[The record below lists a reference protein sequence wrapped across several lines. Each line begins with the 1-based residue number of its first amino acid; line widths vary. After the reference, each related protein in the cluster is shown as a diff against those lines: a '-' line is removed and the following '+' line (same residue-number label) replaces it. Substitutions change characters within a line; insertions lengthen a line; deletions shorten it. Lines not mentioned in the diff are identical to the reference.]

1 MKYLFQFGVIL
12 TITFV
17 AELVYNYVPL
27 PIPASIYG
35 LAIMLIL
42 LITKVIKLEWVNESG
57 KYLIAVMPIMFIPAG
72 AKLITVADSIIP
84 VILPMIFILFFTTIM
99 VMVVSGKVTQFII
112 KRDKKNGK

>member
-1 MKYLFQFGVIL
+1 MKYVFQFGVIL

-17 AELVYNYVPL
+17 AELIYNYVPL

-57 KYLIAVMPIMFIPAG
+57 KYLIAVMPLMFIPAG
-72 AKLITVADSIIP
+72 AKLITVADNIIP
-84 VILPMIFILFFTTIM
+84 LIFVLFFTTIM
-99 VMVVSGKVTQFII
+99 VMVVSGRVTQFII
-112 KRDKKNGK
+112 KRDEKNGK